1 MPIWFFVLI
10 VCFTGM
16 LAVVSQEIVWLAD
29 PAVRANKPDAD
40 TERMSFQQ
48 VLEALNRA
56 EPDMVVERLSQPDG
70 SHFAVKA
77 NVTLPDGTRP
87 TLYVNPYTGTIQGKT
102 PDFNFEAFTRALHG
116 WWLVPFTNGFSWAG
130 TWSRCSACRCW
141 PRWSPVW
148 WFTRSSGKAF
158 SNPCVP
164 AMVREFSGVTCT
176 VCPGCGQSG
185 SLQSFPSPAPGS

>member
-1 MPIWFFVLI
+1 MAKSPKKSKSRLWFLVHSWLALPIWFFVLI

-48 VLEALNRA
+48 VLEALNKA

-77 NVTLPDGTRP
+77 SVTLPDGTSP
-87 TLYVNPYTGTIQGKT
+87 TLYVNASVSGGTGEGT
-102 PDFNFEAFTRALHG
+102 
-116 WWLVPFTNGFSWAG
+116 SWANALASL
-130 TWSRCSACRCW
+130 TNPERLAPVAQFLRPARCICQN
-141 PRWSPVW
+141 
-148 WFTRSSGKAF
+148 K
-158 SNPCVP
+158 
-164 AMVREFSGVTCT
+164 
-176 VCPGCGQSG
+176 
-185 SLQSFPSPAPGS
+185 